1 MSYFGSIRF
10 FKHLILTGLVI
21 IIIFPYI
28 LALHFF
34 NENMELRKQADS
46 SNEDISSIKT
56 FDIDELF
63 LKTAEASEQ
72 FSSLEKIASS
82 THEVIPYQSKYD
94 DLYVDRQEKI
104 ESANNKKVV
113 YLTFDDGPSKRT
125 LEILDILDYY
135 NIKATF
141 FVTNHDDNDSLKI
154 YKEIVNRGHTIG
166 IHSYSHIYKEIYSSV
181 ESYLDDFY
189 RMYEQIYKLTG
200 VKPDLYRFPGGSI
213 NSYNAEIYQDIIAEM
228 TRRGFTYHDWNVI
241 SGDTRR
247 NVTESTIINSI
258 VKGIKNNNKI
268 VILMHDSIDKKCTS
282 ESLPEVIEILKTKGY
297 SFDKLDGTVKPY
309 MFGYNE

>member
-1 MSYFGSIRF
+1 MSYFGSVRF
-10 FKHLILTGLVI
+10 FKHLILTVLAI

-34 NENMELRKQADS
+34 YENMELRKQADN
-46 SNEDISSIKT
+46 SNEDISCIKT

-72 FSSLEKIASS
+72 FSGKRKVISS
-82 THEVIPYQSKYD
+82 NHEIIPYQSKYD
-94 DLYVDRQEKI
+94 DLYVDRQEKVEI
-104 ESANNKKVV
+104 ANNKKVA

-141 FVTNHDDNDSLKI
+141 FVTNQHDNDGLNI
-154 YKEIVNRGHTIG
+154 YKEIVSRGHTIG
-166 IHSYSHIYKEIYSSV
+166 VHSYSHIYKEIYSSV
-181 ESYLDDFY
+181 ENYLDDFY
-189 RMYEQIYKLTG
+189 KMYEQIYKLTG
-200 VKPDLYRFPGGSI
+200 VKPDLYRFAGGSI

-241 SGDTRR
+241 SGDTHR
-247 NVTESTIINSI
+247 NVTKNTIINSI
-258 VKGIKNNNKI
+258 VKGIKDNNKI
-268 VILMHDSIDKKCTS
+268 VILMHDSIEKKCTS
-282 ESLPEVIEILKTKGY
+282 ESLPEVIKILKTNGY

-309 MFGYNE
+309 IFGYIE